1 MAAASFEPSVV
12 EPSASR
18 EGRRG
23 GGAVALL
30 TVYLVLLLAIPS
42 SVRIAALGSMGRPSL
57 LWGLVLFGW
66 WALWRLRLRPGDVPA
81 VRQPIRVAFFALLS
95 IALVS
100 LAAALLR
107 GLPPDQVSPAVTSV
121 LRLLSWAGPML
132 VAMDGLWTFDEVMT
146 MVRRL
151 AIAGGLLAAL
161 GLLQFLTGQSLVN
174 WYAAI
179 PGLEM
184 EVESGVAVRGAFTRA
199 SGTSIH
205 PLEHATALAAAL
217 PMAIALAMHGGSR
230 PVEGDRH
237 RVGWL
242 AAALIAC
249 GSVLAVSRSALIGF
263 VVAALATTPALP
275 RRMRGIVLG
284 CGVAIAAVAALAI
297 PGLLGTIAGL
307 FAPSGDASTKSRTDA
322 LARVPQFISPSPWFG
337 TGFGTFL
344 PRYYIFDNAWVLML
358 VELGILGLLAMLA
371 LFVSALYSAAEAA
384 HRTEHQGAKFV
395 GRAVA
400 ASILAIGVTFAF
412 FDGLSF
418 PIAAGMAFL
427 LFGLAGA
434 LRTITRS

>member
-1 MAAASFEPSVV
+1 MAATFDPSTV
-12 EPSASR
+12 EPRPAD
-18 EGRRG
+18 GRRLG
-23 GGAVALL
+23 GGEVELL

-66 WALWRLRLRPGDVPA
+66 WVLWRLRLRPGDLPA
-81 VRQPIRVAFFALLS
+81 VRQPVRLSFFALLT

-100 LAAALLR
+100 LSVGLLR
-107 GLPPDQVSPAVTSV
+107 GLPPDQVSPAVTSI

-132 VAMDGLWTFDEVMT
+132 IAMDGLRTFDEVMT

-161 GLLQFLTGQSLVN
+161 GLLQFLTGQTLVN

-184 EVESGVAVRGAFTRA
+184 EVDSGIAVRGSFTRA

-217 PMAIALAMHGGSR
+217 PMAIALAISAGLRAGQ
-230 PVEGDRH
+230 H
-237 RVGWL
+237 RGRRAGWL
-242 AAALIAC
+242 AATLIAL

-263 VVAALATTPALP
+263 AVAALAIVPALP
-275 RRMRGIVLG
+275 RRMRAIVLG
-284 CGVAIAAVAALAI
+284 CGGAIAAVAVIAV
-297 PGLLGTIAGL
+297 PGLFGTVVGL
-307 FAPSGDASTKSRTDA
+307 FAPGGDASTRSRTDA
-322 LARVPQFISPSPWFG
+322 LARLPQFLSPSPWFG

-358 VELGILGLLAMLA
+358 VELGVLGLLATLA
-371 LFVSALYSAAEAA
+371 LFSSALYSAAEAA
-384 HRTEHQGAKFV
+384 HRSGDQELKVV

-400 ASILAIGVTFAF
+400 ASILAVGVTFAF
-412 FDGLSF
+412 FDGFSF
-418 PIAAGMAFL
+418 PIAAGMAFV

-434 LRTITRS
+434 LRTVTRF